1 MEKSDKPLEG
11 ISNMVTNNFE
21 LTNKAMENYLDFFQ
35 KNTKDSP
42 WLETDL
48 NKKMKSYIE
57 QNISAASE
65 FTQQL
70 AKAKDF
76 ANTAGKDTT
85 GMDPS
90 ADSVAFSSASL
101 NWYLSARSLITS
113 TKRCAL
119 ITHRGAD
126 QIDGGI
132 MSSQL
137 EAKQSSHVKVAAAS
151 LIGTAIEW
159 YDFFL
164 YGTAAAL
171 IFNKLFFPTFDP
183 MVGTLLA
190 FATYALGF
198 VARPLGGLVFGHYGD
213 RIGRKTMLYLTLLI
227 MGAATTAIG
236 LLPTYETL
244 GIWAAILLIAC
255 RLIQGFGL
263 GGEWGGAV
271 LMAVEHAPEGR
282 RGFYGSWPQLGAPL
296 GLVLGTLV
304 FSIVSSLMTDA
315 ELYAW
320 GWRLPFLFSIVLVI
334 VGLWIRFTIAES
346 PQFQKIKDSKQEV
359 KMPIVDAIRMYPK
372 NILLAMGA
380 RFAENGFFYIYA
392 TFTLAYATQ
401 ALGMNRQ
408 DILNGVLIAA
418 AIEVFTIPAFGALS
432 DRLGRRP
439 VYIFGA
445 VFSAAMS
452 FPLFTLLGTKN
463 PQLGWIAIIL
473 GLAVGHAA
481 MYGPQASF
489 LSELFGTKVR
499 YSGVSLGYNLASI
512 FAGALSPLIA
522 IGLMT
527 AYKPAT
533 WPISVYMIA
542 LALITIVSVYFAKE
556 TRQKAEA

>member
-1 MEKSDKPLEG
+1 MSG
-11 ISNMVTNNFE
+11 
-21 LTNKAMENYLDFFQ
+21 
-35 KNTKDSP
+35 
-42 WLETDL
+42 
-48 NKKMKSYIE
+48 
-57 QNISAASE
+57 
-65 FTQQL
+65 QQGQ
-70 AKAKDF
+70 
-76 ANTAGKDTT
+76 T
-85 GMDPS
+85 
-90 ADSVAFSSASL
+90 
-101 NWYLSARSLITS
+101 
-113 TKRCAL
+113 
-119 ITHRGAD
+119 
-126 QIDGGI
+126 
-132 MSSQL
+132 
-137 EAKQSSHVKVAAAS
+137 SHVKVATAS

-213 RIGRKTMLYLTLLI
+213 KIGRKTMLYLTLLI
-227 MGAATTAIG
+227 MGTATAIIG
-236 LLPTYETL
+236 ILPTYETL
-244 GIWAAILLIAC
+244 GVWAAILLVTC

-271 LMAVEHAPEGR
+271 LMAVEHAPENR

-304 FSIVSSLMTDA
+304 FSVFSSLMSDA
-315 ELYAW
+315 QFNAW
-320 GWRLPFLFSIVLVI
+320 GWRLPFLFSIILVV
-334 VGLWIRFTIAES
+334 VGLWIRMTIAES
-346 PQFQKIKDSKQEV
+346 PEFQKIKAEKQEV
-359 KMPIVDAIRMYPK
+359 KMPIIDAIRLHPM

-380 RFAENGFFYIYA
+380 RFAENGFFYIFA

-418 AIEVFTIPAFGALS
+418 AIETFTIPAFGALS
-432 DRLGRRP
+432 DHLGRRP

-445 VFSAAMS
+445 IFSALMS
-452 FPLFTLLGTKN
+452 FPLFWLLGTKVAV
-463 PQLGWIAIIL
+463 LAWIAIAL

-522 IGLMT
+522 TWLMVT
-527 AYKPAT
+527 YKPAT
-533 WPISVYMIA
+533 WPISVYMIG
-542 LALITIVSVYFAKE
+542 LAVITLVSVYFAVE
-556 TRQKAEA
+556 TRKTVKPESPMLQPAE

>member
-1 MEKSDKPLEG
+1 M
-11 ISNMVTNNFE
+11 
-21 LTNKAMENYLDFFQ
+21 
-35 KNTKDSP
+35 
-42 WLETDL
+42 
-48 NKKMKSYIE
+48 
-57 QNISAASE
+57 
-65 FTQQL
+65 
-70 AKAKDF
+70 
-76 ANTAGKDTT
+76 
-85 GMDPS
+85 
-90 ADSVAFSSASL
+90 
-101 NWYLSARSLITS
+101 
-113 TKRCAL
+113 
-119 ITHRGAD
+119 AD
-126 QIDGGI
+126 QQG
-132 MSSQL
+132 QT
-137 EAKQSSHVKVAAAS
+137 SHVKVATAS

-213 RIGRKTMLYLTLLI
+213 KIGRKTMLYLTLLI
-227 MGAATTAIG
+227 MGTATAIIG
-236 LLPTYETL
+236 ILPTYETL
-244 GIWAAILLIAC
+244 GVWAAILLVTC

-271 LMAVEHAPEGR
+271 LMAVEHAPENR

-304 FSIVSSLMTDA
+304 FSVFSSLMSDA
-315 ELYAW
+315 QFNAW
-320 GWRLPFLFSIVLVI
+320 GWRLPFLFSIILVV
-334 VGLWIRFTIAES
+334 VGLWIRMTIAES
-346 PQFQKIKDSKQEV
+346 PEFQKIKAEKQEV
-359 KMPIVDAIRMYPK
+359 KMPIIDAIRLHPM

-380 RFAENGFFYIYA
+380 RFAENGFFYIFA

-418 AIEVFTIPAFGALS
+418 AIETFTIPAFGALS
-432 DRLGRRP
+432 DHLGRRP

-445 VFSAAMS
+445 IFSALMS
-452 FPLFTLLGTKN
+452 FPLFWLLGTKVAV
-463 PQLGWIAIIL
+463 LAWIAIAL

-522 IGLMT
+522 TWLMVT
-527 AYKPAT
+527 YKPAT
-533 WPISVYMIA
+533 WPISVYMIG
-542 LALITIVSVYFAKE
+542 LAVITLVSVYFAVE
-556 TRQKAEA
+556 TRKTVKPESPMLQPAE